1 MKKYFMMALA
11 AISAMTITVS
21 CDSDF
26 EPSGF
31 YSEVNVSNSYV
42 SLNTS
47 GGTAST
53 EVYAENA
60 WEIQGVPSWL
70 TVSPVSG
77 NAGQTTV
84 NF

>member
-21 CDSDF
+21 CDSDY

-42 SLNTS
+42 SLSTS

-53 EVYAENA
+53 EVYAEMPGRSRVFLPGLPYPRFRA
-60 WEIQGVPSWL
+60 
-70 TVSPVSG
+70 TPVRPR
-77 NAGQTTV
+77 
-84 NF
+84 